1 MATAMPRKLRLCFA
15 KLLEEQWKFMDQPWP
30 LCPKTKKFHR
40 SEMKPINDIQ
50 RMKGLLMRRL
60 GAIPVFFFL
69 SVIWPKFYFPGPYK
83 AVDKGIAFLYY
94 FVAGQTMDSM
104 SQYLPRTSFHQVYT
118 TFFKTEKA
126 LFDKFISQCLISM
139 FSTPE
144 IRVRSAN
151 WKNPPLFKHIT
162 LLLDGHD
169 TRASY
174 GENKIDMFSY
184 KLRKSGLRTQVCID
198 INGMALFV
206 SKSAACKDNND
217 GSMLVAMKIGN
228 KIKDVDC
235 IGLDGGYTQYI
246 GEILEQDHQLTL
258 KNFCFPIRKKRLQ
271 PLHTDEANFNS
282 MFGGFR
288 SMVENTFSE
297 LGAAFSK
304 HNNKDP
310 IRVDTKMEFNMN
322 LRLCLLLLNIKKFVN
337 ILQIQESPHH
347 RAWMEEG
354 FDYPTDKKVIPDLT
368 ETYTVLNKLEYGNE
382 MLRMQEEFLNM
393 GMDESEDDDD
403 VGEASGNKRE
413 FVEAVVIPARKK

>member
-1 MATAMPRKLRLCFA
+1 MAENIPTKLQNCIAR
-15 KLLEEQWKFMDQPWP
+15 LLEEEWKFLDQPWP
-30 LCPKTKKFHR
+30 MCPKTKKYHR
-40 SEMKPINDIQ
+40 SEMKPINHLQ
-50 RMKGLLMRRL
+50 KMKEVLMRRL
-60 GAIPVFFFL
+60 GPIPVFFFL
-69 SVIWPKFYFPGPYK
+69 TVIWTKFYFPGPYK

-118 TFFKTEKA
+118 TFFKTERA
-126 LFDKFISQCLISM
+126 LFDKFITQCLYTM

-151 WKNPPLFKHIT
+151 WKNPPMFKHVT

-169 TRASY
+169 TRATY

-217 GSMLVAMKIGN
+217 GSMLVAMNIGN
-228 KIKDVDC
+228 KIQSVDC
-235 IGLDGGYTQYI
+235 IALDGGYPQHLH
-246 GEILEQDHQLTL
+246 GILEQDDQLNL
-258 KNFCFPIRKKRLQ
+258 NNFCFPIRKKRLQ
-271 PLHTDEANFNS
+271 PLHVDEANFNS
-282 MFGGFR
+282 IFGGFR

-297 LGAAFSK
+297 LGTAFHK

-310 IRVDTKMEFNMN
+310 IRVDTKKEFNMN

-337 ILQIQESPHH
+337 MLNIQASPHH
-347 RAWMEEG
+347 LAWKDEG
-354 FDYPTDKKVIPDLT
+354 FDYPTDKKIIPDLT
-368 ETYTVLNKLEYGNE
+368 ETYTVLNKLEYGDE
-382 MLRMQEEFLNM
+382 MLKVQEAFLS
-393 GMDESEDDDD
+393 MDFAEDDDM
-403 VGEASGNKRE
+403 GEKSGNKRMT
-413 FVEAVVIPARKK
+413 VECVQIPVRRK

>member
-1 MATAMPRKLRLCFA
+1 MSTAMPNKLKKCFA
-15 KLLEEQWKFMDQPWP
+15 KLLEDEWKFLDQPWP

-40 SEMKPINDIQ
+40 SEMKPINHVQ
-50 RMKGLLMRRL
+50 KMKELLMRRL

-69 SVIWPKFYFPGPYK
+69 SVIWAKFYFPGPYR
-83 AVDKGIAFLYY
+83 ALDKGIAFLYY

-104 SQYLPRTSFHQVYT
+104 SQYIPRTTFHQLYT
-118 TFFKTEKA
+118 TFFKTERP
-126 LFDKFISQCLISM
+126 LFDKFITQCLANM
-139 FSTPE
+139 FSTPQ

-169 TRASY
+169 TRATY

-198 INGMALFV
+198 INGVALFV

-217 GSMLVAMKIGN
+217 GTMLVAMKIGK
-228 KIKDVDC
+228 KIQQVDC
-235 IGLDGGYTQYI
+235 IGLDGGYTQHV

-271 PLHTDEANFNS
+271 PLHAEEANFNS

-297 LGAAFSK
+297 LGTAFSK

-310 IRVDTKMEFNMN
+310 IRVGSMKEFNMN

-337 ILQIQESPHH
+337 ILQIQVLPHH
-347 RAWMEEG
+347 RTWMEDG
-354 FDYPTDKKVIPDLT
+354 FDYPTDKKIIPDLT
-368 ETYTVLNKLEYGNE
+368 ETYTVLNKLEYGDE
-382 MLRMQEEFLNM
+382 MLKVQEAFLSM
-393 GMDESEDDDD
+393 DMDESGDDD
-403 VGEASGNKRE
+403 VGDVSGNKRLLLE
-413 FVEAVVIPARKK
+413 SVEIPARKK